1 MVVLDVGVNFLQ
13 VWGGTSCAPYGNLR
27 GGLIGGGSLSVAV
40 CNKSNVVVESKGV
53 VLSHFGDYIYASI
66 LTQFLPLPPPSN

>member
-1 MVVLDVGVNFLQ
+1 MVVLDVDVNFLKFG
-13 VWGGTSCAPYGNLR
+13 VGGSSMCTNLR

-40 CNKSNVVVESKGV
+40 CNKSAVVVESKGV

-66 LTQFLPLPPPSN
+66 LTQFLPLPPSN